1 LVQERS
7 SDGDHVFFRQWKFFF
22 IANGEG
28 VFKIK
33 IIDICKKKIIKK
45 FVFLNSFYYL
55 LKYKVDLFP

>member
-1 LVQERS
+1 MATMF
-7 SDGDHVFFRQWKFFF
+7 FFRQRKFFF